1 MYIYFFVENAKQ
13 FLIHFFFETNTLYN
27 TKTSNFLKDCFLK
40 STYMYAVYNAIL
52 EMFEIFTEWVL
63 RIFNVRC

>member
-1 MYIYFFVENAKQ
+1 MLNNF
-13 FLIHFFFETNTLYN
+13 LYN
-27 TKTSNFLKDCFLK
+27 FFSKRTLFTTQKTSNFLKDCFLK

-52 EMFEIFTEWVL
+52 EMFEIFTEWLL